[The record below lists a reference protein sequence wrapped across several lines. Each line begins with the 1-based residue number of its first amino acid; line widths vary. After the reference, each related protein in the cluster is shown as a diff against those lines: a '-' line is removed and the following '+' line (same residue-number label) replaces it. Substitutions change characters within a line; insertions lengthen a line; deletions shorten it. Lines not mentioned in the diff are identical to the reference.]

1 MADWKQIR
9 TNVGHA
15 TKKTIRKTEELA
27 ELTAMHVK
35 LTTLNAKRDGMFE
48 KLGRLTYKQLKTGET
63 QAEAIAPVIEAI
75 DTLNVQ
81 IAKQK
86 AKIEKARAEQ
96 ARARREKKQADAA
109 EGQACAD
116 TLKDIIEG
124 NTDN

>member
-1 MADWKQIR
+1 MADWKQLR

-35 LTTLNAKRDGMFE
+35 LTTLNAKRNGTFE
-48 KLGRLTYKQLKTGET
+48 KLGRLTYKQLKTGES
-63 QAEAIAPVIEAI
+63 QAEAIAPLVDNI
-75 DTLNVQ
+75 DKLNIQ

-86 AKIEKARAEQ
+86 TKIEHTKAEQ
-96 ARARREKKQADAA
+96 ARARQEKKQADDA

-116 TLKDIIEG
+116 TLKDIIES